1 MKKEALVL
9 LLLLSIIDDSKS
21 KLNILAQVDDK
32 INELADIET
41 LKGEAARS
49 IRKLF
54 GFNYVFTNNLF
65 DREVVIY
72 SGVLKIT
79 AKLSYSCTTTIPT
92 VYKTGEYQIRNG
104 VVISQKGTNLNLSS
118 SSILSL
124 GKLLQFD
131 FKTMTTSLTTKL
143 KGAVVDGTVKF
154 SFTQS
159 KIMIQII
166 YSRPQGR
173 TSCDGSLT
181 ITIEPGNVPRAKPQ
195 LVLSDEAIQNSLNFV
210 AEAGTV
216 AVIVVLTYKLAK
228 GLVGFMFGG
237 PAGFLLGAAT

>member
-1 MKKEALVL
+1 MKKEVLVL
-9 LLLLSIIDDSKS
+9 LLLLSIIDNAKS
-21 KLNILAQVDDK
+21 KLNILAQVDDD
-32 INELADIET
+32 INSLADIET
-41 LKGEAARS
+41 LKGEATRS

-65 DREVVIY
+65 DREIVIY
-72 SGVLKIT
+72 SGVLKIK

-104 VVISQKGTNLNLSS
+104 VVVSQKGVNLNLSS

-124 GKLLQFD
+124 GKMLQFD

-143 KGAVVDGTVKF
+143 KGSVVDGTVKF

-166 YSRPQGR
+166 YSRSQGK

-195 LVLSDEAIQNSLNFV
+195 LVISDETIQESINFV
-210 AEAGTV
+210 AEAGT
-216 AVIVVLTYKLAK
+216 AAIITVVVYKLAK
-228 GLVGFMFGG
+228 GLVGYIFGG
-237 PAGFLLGAAT
+237 PVGFLLGAAA

>member
-1 MKKEALVL
+1 MKKEVLVL
-9 LLLLSIIDDSKS
+9 LLLLSIIDNAKS
-21 KLNILAQVDDK
+21 KLNILAQVDDD
-32 INELADIET
+32 INSLAEIET
-41 LKGEAARS
+41 LKGEATRS

-65 DREVVIY
+65 DREIVIY
-72 SGVLKIT
+72 SGVLKIK

-104 VVISQKGTNLNLSS
+104 VVVSQKGVNLNLSS

-124 GKLLQFD
+124 GKMLQFD
-131 FKTMTTSLTTKL
+131 FKTMTTSLTAKL
-143 KGAVVDGTVKF
+143 KGSVVDGTVKF

-166 YSRPQGR
+166 YSRSQR
-173 TSCDGSLT
+173 KTSCDGSLT

-195 LVLSDEAIQNSLNFV
+195 LVISDEAIQKSLNYV

-216 AVIVVLTYKLAK
+216 AIITVVVYKLAK
-228 GLVGFMFGG
+228 GLAGFMFGG
-237 PAGFLLGAAT
+237 PVGFLLGAAT

>member
-1 MKKEALVL
+1 MKKEVLVL
-9 LLLLSIIDDSKS
+9 LLLLSIIDNAKS
-21 KLNILAQVDDK
+21 KLNILAQVDDD
-32 INELADIET
+32 INSLADIET
-41 LKGEAARS
+41 LKGEATRS

-65 DREVVIY
+65 DREIVIY
-72 SGVLKIT
+72 SGVLKIK

-104 VVISQKGTNLNLSS
+104 VVVSQKGVNLNLSS

-124 GKLLQFD
+124 GKMLQFD
-131 FKTMTTSLTTKL
+131 FKTMTTSLTAKL
-143 KGAVVDGTVKF
+143 KGSVVDGTVKF

-166 YSRPQGR
+166 YSRSQR
-173 TSCDGSLT
+173 KTSCDGSLT

-195 LVLSDEAIQNSLNFV
+195 LVISDEAIQKSLNYV

-216 AVIVVLTYKLAK
+216 AIITVVVYKLAK
-228 GLVGFMFGG
+228 GLAGFMFGG
-237 PAGFLLGAAT
+237 PVGFLLGAAT